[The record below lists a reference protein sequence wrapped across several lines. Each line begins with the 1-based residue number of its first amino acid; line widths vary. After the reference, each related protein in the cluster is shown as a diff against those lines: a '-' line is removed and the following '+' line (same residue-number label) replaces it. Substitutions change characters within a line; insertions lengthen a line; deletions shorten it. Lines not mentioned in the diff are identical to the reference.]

1 MIPNA
6 LNTYIRN
13 NSTKMFKLLES
24 LVLIQSFSHNK
35 AGVDAVAQRIAAAL
49 APDHIACETVKQA
62 SPGNHLIAR
71 TPAATSG
78 KPQILLVGHMDT
90 VFPAD
95 TDFNW
100 YKEDAAH
107 CYGPGVADMKGG
119 LVAGIFALKAL
130 ASQDLLADI
139 PLTFIFNSDEE
150 IGSGSSRAL
159 IRQEARRSVF
169 AFVLECGG
177 LNGEVVTGRK
187 GNIAI
192 NLDVKGQAGHAA
204 YAGPDKGSAILELA
218 RKTIAFESLNE
229 PEKGITVNV
238 GLVTGGI
245 GSNTVAEN
253 AAARIDFRFAASEDY
268 DTLKE
273 KIEALATRCS
283 VPNTTATYAVTS
295 TRPPMPVCSENEEL
309 YEGVASAAA
318 ALGFEVAAEHRQGV
332 SDANLIAAE
341 NVPVVDGLGPVGAKD
356 HSADEYILKNTL
368 PQRAL
373 LIAGSILECWKKYG
387 TPEPL
392 SVK

>member
-1 MIPNA
+1 MIPNT
-6 LNTYIRN
+6 LHTYIQK
-13 NSTKMFKLLES
+13 NSAEMFKLLES
-24 LVLIQSFSHNK
+24 LVLIQSSSHNK

-71 TPAATSG
+71 TPAAVHG
-78 KPQILLVGHMDT
+78 EPQILLVGHMDT

-100 YKEDAAH
+100 YIEDAAH

-187 GNIAI
+187 GNIAV
-192 NLDVKGQAGHAA
+192 NLEVKGQAGHAA
-204 YAGPDKGSAILELA
+204 YAGPEKGSAILELA
-218 RKTIAFESLNE
+218 RKTIAFESLND
-229 PEKGITVNV
+229 PERGITVNV

-253 AAARIDFRFAASEDY
+253 AAARIDFRFTASEDY
-268 DTLKE
+268 DALKE
-273 KIEALATRCS
+273 KIAVLATRCT
-283 VPNTTATYAVTS
+283 VPNTTATYAITS
-295 TRPPMPVCSENEEL
+295 TRPPMPVCPENEEL
-309 YEGVASAAA
+309 YEGIAAA
-318 ALGFEVAAEHRQGV
+318 AAELGFAVTAEHRQGV

-373 LIAGSILECWKKYG
+373 LIAGSILECWQKYG
-387 TPEPL
+387 G
-392 SVK
+392 

>member
-6 LNTYIRN
+6 LHTYTRK
-13 NSTKMFKLLES
+13 NSAEMFKLLES
-24 LVLIQSFSHNK
+24 LVLIQSSSHNK
-35 AGVDAVAQRIAAAL
+35 PGVDAVAQRLIAAL

-71 TPAATSG
+71 TPAAG
-78 KPQILLVGHMDT
+78 RGAPQILLVGHMDT

-130 ASQDLLADI
+130 ASQDLLAGI

-150 IGSGSSRAL
+150 IGSGSSRSL

-187 GNIAI
+187 GNIAVS
-192 NLDVKGQAGHAA
+192 LDVKGQAGHAA
-204 YAGPDKGSAILELA
+204 YAGPGKGSAILELA
-218 RKTIAFESLNE
+218 RKTIAFESLND
-229 PEKGITVNV
+229 PERGLTVNV

-253 AAARIDFRFAASEDY
+253 AAAGIDFRFADSGDY
-268 DTLKE
+268 DVLKE
-273 KIEALATRCS
+273 KIEVLATRCA
-283 VPNTTATYAVTS
+283 VPNTTATYVMTS
-295 TRPPMPVCSENEEL
+295 TRPPMPVCPENEKL
-309 YEGVASAAA
+309 YEVIEATGAKLDIAV
-318 ALGFEVAAEHRQGV
+318 GAEQRPGV

-373 LIAGSILECWKKYG
+373 LIAGSILEGWRKYG
-387 TPEPL
+387 G
-392 SVK
+392 